1 MDKNY
6 ILKEI
11 DRTAK
16 ENNGMPLGREKF
28 AKETGI
34 RTQDWWGKY
43 WARWSDAVIEAGY
56 SPNKMQSPYD
66 ENWLIEQMI
75 LFIREIGRFPTV
87 GEYRLKAFNTKG
99 FPAHNTIRERL
110 GKQSELASKIIN
122 YCETH
127 PEYSDVIE
135 LCKNT
140 LSIRSK
146 ESLVGFKEFDGELGF
161 VYLMKSGRFYKIGNS
176 KNVERRN
183 YEIGIKLPEELEMIH
198 KIRTDDPVGIEAY
211 WHSRFKDKRKQGEWF
226 DLSKEDESAFKRR
239 KFM

>member
-16 ENNGMPLGREKF
+16 ENNGIPLGQDRF

-34 RTQDWWGKY
+34 RTQDWYGKY
-43 WARWSDAVIEAGY
+43 WTRWSDAVIEAGY

-75 LFIREIGRFPTV
+75 LFIREIGKFPTV
-87 GEYRLKAFNTKG
+87 GEYRLKAYNTKG
-99 FPAHNTIRERL
+99 FPAHSTIRARL
-110 GKQSELASKIIN
+110 GKQPGLASKIIS

-127 PEYSDVIE
+127 PQYSDVIE
-135 LCKNT
+135 LCKNALGT
-140 LSIRSK
+140 RSK
-146 ESLVGFKEFDGELGF
+146 ESQEGFNEVDGEFGF

-183 YEIGIKLPEELEMIH
+183 YELGIKLPEELEMIH

-211 WHSRFKDKRKQGEWF
+211 WHGRFRDKRKQGEWF
-226 DLSKEDESAFKRR
+226 DLSKEDISAFKRR